1 MSSSPAAAGLVAF
14 LNESVTAYHAVESLT
29 RQLEADGFE
38 KLNERLT
45 WDVKPGKAYFVTRN
59 KSAVLAFTVGGSYK
73 PGNGFT
79 ITGAHTDSPC
89 LRLKPVSSLT
99 KAGGVLSVG
108 VETYG
113 GGLWYTWLDRDLSVA
128 GRVIVEAAPGR
139 YESRLVRIARPIL
152 RIPSLAIHLQR
163 DVNSEGLKLNA
174 ETHLPP
180 LLCTAV
186 KARLEEDA
194 ASTAAT
200 GGEGGAASAAVGV
213 GVVGPA
219 GTGPALTRHHPPL
232 IRLLAAELGVSPA
245 AVADFDLCLYDT
257 QPATLGGLY
266 NEFVFG
272 GRLDNLAM
280 THTTFAGLSSA
291 VKSGLHAASDRVWLA
306 AAFDHEEVGSSSV
319 PGAGSTFLEDI
330 VRRLCPDPALVPLAM
345 RASFLVSAD
354 MAHAQHPNYGGLHE
368 DAHRPLL
375 GGGLVIKS
383 NANQRY
389 ATTPA
394 TAFLFRRI
402 AAGLGVPL
410 QAFVVRQDMG
420 CGSTIGP
427 IIATRLGLR
436 TVDIGIPQLS
446 MHSVREMC
454 AAEDVGTAVRFF
466 SGFFDAFGPADAALT
481 GAE

>member
-139 YESRLVRIARPIL
+139 YESRLVRIPRPIL

-219 GTGPALTRHHPPL
+219 GAY
-232 IRLLAAELGVSPA
+232 
-245 AVADFDLCLYDT
+245 LC
-257 QPATLGGLY
+257 
-266 NEFVFG
+266 
-272 GRLDNLAM
+272 
-280 THTTFAGLSSA
+280 
-291 VKSGLHAASDRVWLA
+291 
-306 AAFDHEEVGSSSV
+306 
-319 PGAGSTFLEDI
+319 
-330 VRRLCPDPALVPLAM
+330 
-345 RASFLVSAD
+345 
-354 MAHAQHPNYGGLHE
+354 
-368 DAHRPLL
+368 
-375 GGGLVIKS
+375 
-383 NANQRY
+383 
-389 ATTPA
+389 
-394 TAFLFRRI
+394 
-402 AAGLGVPL
+402 
-410 QAFVVRQDMG
+410 
-420 CGSTIGP
+420 
-427 IIATRLGLR
+427 
-436 TVDIGIPQLS
+436 
-446 MHSVREMC
+446 
-454 AAEDVGTAVRFF
+454 
-466 SGFFDAFGPADAALT
+466 
-481 GAE
+481 